1 MRVLDRFDLTYC
13 SNIHAGETWRE
24 VHGALAS
31 ALPSIRGAL
40 GVTGAFAIGLRLS
53 ARAAAELERP
63 DAFEEFRAFLRDGRY
78 YVPTINGFPYG
89 AFHGERVKERVYL
102 PDWRDRARLTYTNR
116 LSSLLAVML
125 ADAGL
130 AEGSVSTVP
139 GAFKR
144 DVRSADDE
152 RAIAYHVLDHAAH
165 LVALRERTG
174 VIVALAIEPE
184 PACFIETTTE
194 AIDFFTHYLFDEAT
208 LAAWRHERG
217 GALGVDEVRRHVGL
231 CFDACH
237 MAVEFEHASVA
248 LERLDAAG
256 IRVPKFQ
263 ISSAIR
269 VSRPAA
275 GSPARQAL
283 ARFADDTY
291 LHQVVEDRGGA
302 LTRYV
307 DLPEALLAP
316 AAGVDEWRVHF
327 HVPVFLASMGELGTT
342 QGDLVGVLD
351 LIKERRHG
359 ACLEVET
366 YTWDVLPPE
375 YKALDMN
382 AAIAR
387 ELAWTRDRLE
397 A

>member
-1 MRVLDRFDLTYC
+1 MKVRERFDLTYC
-13 SNIHAGETWRE
+13 SNIHAGETWAE
-24 VHGALAS
+24 VSAALDGALPEIRR
-31 ALPSIRGAL
+31 AL
-40 GVTGAFAIGLRLS
+40 AFDGPMAIGLRLS
-53 ARAAAELERP
+53 AQAAGELEQP
-63 DAFEEFRAFLRDGRY
+63 DRLDAFRAFLRDGRY

-102 PDWRDRARLTYTNR
+102 PDWRDPARLTYTNR
-116 LSSLLAVML
+116 LSSLLAVLL

-130 AEGSVSTVP
+130 GEGSVSTVP

-144 DVRSADDE
+144 DVKSQDDE

-165 LVALRERTG
+165 LVALHQRTG
-174 VIVALAIEPE
+174 VVVALAIEPE

-194 AIDFFTHYLFDEAT
+194 AVDFFTRYLFDPAT
-208 LAAWRHERG
+208 LASWGAARG
-217 GALGVDEVRRHVGL
+217 LALRVDEVRRHVGL
-231 CFDACH
+231 CFDTCH

-283 ARFADDTY
+283 AKFADDTY
-291 LHQVVEDRGGA
+291 LHQVVEERDGA

-307 DLPEALLAP
+307 DLPEALQSPSAN
-316 AAGVDEWRVHF
+316 ADEWRVHF
-327 HVPVFLASMGELGTT
+327 HVPVFLESMGALGTT
-342 QGDLVGVLD
+342 QRDLVGVLD
-351 LIKERRHG
+351 LIKQRRAG

-375 YKALDMN
+375 YKQLDMN

-387 ELAWTRDRLE
+387 ELAWTRDRLD